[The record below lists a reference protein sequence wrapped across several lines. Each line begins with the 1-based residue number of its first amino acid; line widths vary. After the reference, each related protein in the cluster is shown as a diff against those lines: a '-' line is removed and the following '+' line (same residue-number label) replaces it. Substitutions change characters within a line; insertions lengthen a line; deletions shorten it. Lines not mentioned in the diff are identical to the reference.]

1 MTCTNCGQGV
11 NRIGSSGSGC
21 CNLETMDVDTP
32 LEKIRNGDE
41 DFCFVEIT
49 NKICESLMNDEGIN
63 PSLKHS
69 NSDCDDLSAL
79 NDLAT
84 GNLHNA
90 LMVLNM
96 CDVDEYKCW
105 LDSLLSWQ
113 WNVDKATICAVCGL
127 WKNIHDLW
135 ADLDKIW
142 QNINDIWIAIRNI
155 NQQIENIQNEII
167 KLWNDSKSIWQNI
180 GDIVIVTN
188 NLKEKDGDLQK
199 QIDEINKKMPGGFS
213 TLVSKVLWQGNA
225 HAGQTFKLSE
235 PLSNFDLVRV
245 KYNVGGSQYSTDL
258 LPGYFNPNLANVAT
272 YSGIDYAGDYEFRA
286 CAGLEGTSTA
296 LSSLVM
302 TASKSTLV
310 YYNLA
315 TGKIDQWFKG
325 TSTNN
330 KTGECIISRIEGLR
344 EISYK

>member
-1 MTCTNCGQGV
+1 MKVGNCKA
-11 NRIGSSGSGC
+11 
-21 CNLETMDVDTP
+21 CNELKETSLETARKGIGEEQCKSLQNDTGLNP
-32 LEKIRNGDE
+32 KLPVLHNDCE
-41 DFCFVEIT
+41 D
-49 NKICESLMNDEGIN
+49 
-63 PSLKHS
+63 
-69 NSDCDDLSAL
+69 L
-79 NDLAT
+79 NDLNDCFIDSFSEEIETYDDCDWKEYAKD
-84 GNLHNA
+84 HN
-90 LMVLNM
+90 
-96 CDVDEYKCW
+96 
-105 LDSLLSWQ
+105 SHI
-113 WNVDKATICAVCGL
+113 WNVFKAIICAICGL

-135 ADLDKIW
+135 ADLSNIWKNINDLWLAIKNINDKISNILIDIKNLWDDSKSVW
-142 QNINDIWIAIRNI
+142 QNINEIWKAINSLKDKDSSLQTQI
-155 NQQIENIQNEII
+155 N
-167 KLWNDSKSIWQNI
+167 D
-180 GDIVIVTN
+180 
-188 NLKEKDGDLQK
+188 
-199 QIDEINKKMPGGFS
+199 INKKMPGGFS

-286 CAGLEGTSTA
+286 CGGLEGTSTA

-310 YYNLA
+310 YYNLS

-325 TSTNN
+325 TATSN